1 MLEINN
7 LFINFNKQ
15 EILKNISFKLNK
27 GEFLYILGPNGSGKT
42 TLIKSILKLVKPSSG
57 KIVNNFKTVST
68 LFQKQVDSANFPASV
83 FEILKCSQNS
93 KLSSIS
99 FNHKIDKWLGI
110 MKISNLKNKLIGE
123 LSGGELQRVMF
134 IKTILNEPELLILDE
149 PTSAIDPDFRKE
161 FNKILDNINKKGTAI
176 ILITH
181 DLSGLNPYC
190 KNKVLFLDREIK
202 FYGSFCD
209 YHIKYGD
216 KDVHH
221 RDTI

>member
-1 MLEINN
+1 MIDISN
-7 LFINFNKQ
+7 LCVKFNKQ

-42 TLIKSILKLVKPSSG
+42 TLINSIIKLIKPSNG
-57 KIVNNFKTVST
+57 KIINNFKKIST
-68 LFQKQVDSANFPASV
+68 LFQKQVDSSNFPASV
-83 FEILKCSQNS
+83 FEILKCSKNKNIKS
-93 KLSSIS
+93 LEFDK
-99 FNHKIDKWLGI
+99 KINYWLNK
-110 MKISNLKNKLIGE
+110 MKIYNLKNKLIGE
-123 LSGGELQRVMF
+123 LSGGEFQRVMF
-134 IKTILNEPELLILDE
+134 IKTIINDPELLILDE
-149 PTSAIDPDFRKE
+149 PTSAIDPEFRKE
-161 FNKILDNINKKGTAI
+161 FKNILENINKEGTTI

-181 DLSGLNPYC
+181 DLSGLDPYC

-221 RDTI
+221 RDSI

>member
-1 MLEINN
+1 MIDISN
-7 LFINFNKQ
+7 LYIKFNKQ

-42 TLIKSILKLVKPSSG
+42 TLINSIIKLIKPSNG
-57 KIVNNFKTVST
+57 KIINNFKKIAT
-68 LFQKQVDSANFPASV
+68 LFQKQVDSSNFPASV
-83 FEILKCSQNS
+83 FEILKCSKNKNIKS
-93 KLSSIS
+93 LEFDK
-99 FNHKIDKWLGI
+99 KIDYWLNK
-110 MKISNLKNKLIGE
+110 MKIYNLKNKLIGE
-123 LSGGELQRVMF
+123 LSGGEFQRVMF
-134 IKTILNEPELLILDE
+134 IKTIINEPELLILDE
-149 PTSAIDPDFRKE
+149 PTSAIDPEFRKE
-161 FNKILDNINKKGTAI
+161 FNNILENINKEGTTI

-181 DLSGLNPYC
+181 DLSGLDPYC

-221 RDTI
+221 RDSI